1 MKVVRWMWR
10 DGSHVRIDAD
20 KAGKEMEDI
29 RRRNEGRLTPEVV
42 LERARSANSALHDHF
57 EWDDTAAAERY
68 RLGQAGELIRSI
80 QIDVSRSNLET
91 TPIRAFVNV
100 QQGGSQHYTSTVHA
114 LSDKELRAQVLA
126 KAWDDLEAW
135 RRRHAELTEFA
146 KIFATIDEAR
156 PAFKGD
162 ETR

>member
-1 MKVVRWMWR
+1 MSAVRWLWR
-10 DGSHVRIDAD
+10 EGAHVRLDAN
-20 KAGKEMEDI
+20 KAGREMEDI
-29 RRRNEGRLTPEVV
+29 RRRNGDRLTPEAV
-42 LERARSANSALHDHF
+42 LERARSANSALHEHF
-57 EWDDTAAAERY
+57 EWDNDKAAEQH

-80 QIDVSRSNLET
+80 QIDVSKSNLEIK
-91 TPIRAFVNV
+91 PIRAFVNV

-114 LSDKELRAQVLA
+114 LSDAELRAQVLA

-146 KIFATIDEAR
+146 KIFASIDEAR
-156 PAFKGD
+156 VAIKGS

>member
-1 MKVVRWMWR
+1 MWR
-10 DGSHVRIDAD
+10 DGSHVRLDAD
-20 KAGKEMEDI
+20 KAGREMEDI
-29 RRRNEGRLTPEVV
+29 RRSNGDRLTPEAV
-42 LERARSANSALHDHF
+42 LQRARSSNSALHDHF
-57 EWDDTAAAERY
+57 EWDDTKAAEAH

-80 QIDVSRSNLET
+80 QIDVSKSNLET
-91 TPIRAFVNV
+91 KPIRAFVNV

-156 PAFKGD
+156 TAFKGS
-162 ETR
+162 